1 VSEYEDPRLYNDGTG
16 RGAKLGTL
24 DGAAAMNY
32 AGRNM
37 ASLSPAGAGAE
48 EEEDT
53 DEELNEDSES
63 EMEQLEVDIS
73 DTLNALFESTEASP
87 EFVEKFKV
95 VFEAALS
102 EKVSLI
108 EQAILEASKEI
119 IEENVSTITESL
131 TNHMDEYLSYVVEEW
146 MQENKLAVENGF
158 RTEIAENFMMGL
170 KELFENSFI
179 DVPEEKY
186 DVLDDLF
193 TVNSELES
201 HLNES
206 IKENMELKN
215 KVLAH
220 ECAESF
226 VELSRGLA
234 DTEVEKLAKLSENI
248 EFNSVDQYRDKIQL
262 LKESYFGAEGTPE
275 NTGNLLTEETTDVN
289 RKPAG
294 VDTTMDAYIH
304 SISNQLK
311 LTNRK
316 TAK

>member
-1 VSEYEDPRLYNDGTG
+1 VSEYEDTNLYNDGSG

-24 DGAAAMNY
+24 DGARATNAA
-32 AGRNM
+32 AANM
-37 ASLSPAGAGAE
+37 ASLKPGGGQE
-48 EEEDT
+48 ESDQEDDSMNEEMD
-53 DEELNEDSES
+53 
-63 EMEQLEVDIS
+63 QLELDIS
-73 DTLNALFESTEASP
+73 DTLNALFESTDVTP

-95 VFEAALS
+95 IFEAALS
-102 EKVSLI
+102 EKVALI
-108 EQAILEASKEI
+108 EEAILEASKEI
-119 IEENVSTITESL
+119 IDENTHQVSESL

-146 MQENKLAVENGF
+146 MNENKLAVETGF

-193 TVNSELES
+193 ATNSDLETQ
-201 HLNES
+201 LNHT
-206 IKENMELKN
+206 IKENMDLKN

-226 VELSRGLA
+226 VEMSRGLA

-248 EFNSVDQYRDKIQL
+248 EFNSVDQYREKINL
-262 LKESYFGAEGTPE
+262 LKESYFGVEGSPE
-275 NTGNLLTEETTDVN
+275 NVGNLLTEETTDVN

-294 VDTTMDAYIH
+294 ADPMMDAYIH

-316 TAK
+316 TVK

>member
-1 VSEYEDPRLYNDGTG
+1 VSEYEDPRLYDDGTG

-24 DGAAAMNY
+24 DGAAAMNF

-48 EEEDT
+48 LDDEEALNEEE
-53 DEELNEDSES
+53 ES

-102 EKVSLI
+102 EKISLI
-108 EQAILEASKEI
+108 ENAILEASREV
-119 IEENVSTITESL
+119 IEENIQTISESL
-131 TNHMDEYLSYVVEEW
+131 TDHMDQYLSYVVEEW
-146 MQENKLAVENGF
+146 MQENKLAVESGF

-170 KELFENSFI
+170 RELFENSFI
-179 DVPEEKY
+179 DVPQEKY

-193 TVNSELES
+193 TVNSELETE
-201 HLNES
+201 LNETL
-206 IKENMELKN
+206 KENIDLKN

-234 DTEVEKLAKLSENI
+234 DTEVEKLAQLSENI
-248 EFNSVDQYRDKIQL
+248 EFNSVDQYRNKIQL
-262 LKESYFGAEGTPE
+262 LKESYFASEGSSE
-275 NTGNLLTEETTDVN
+275 KLGNFLTEETTNVD
-289 RKPAG
+289 RKPTGA
-294 VDTTMDAYIH
+294 DPLMDAYIH

-316 TAK
+316 IVN

>member
-1 VSEYEDPRLYNDGTG
+1 MSEYEDPRLYDDGTG

-24 DGAAAMNY
+24 DGAAAMNF

-48 EEEDT
+48 LDDEEALNEEE
-53 DEELNEDSES
+53 ES
-63 EMEQLEVDIS
+63 EMDQLEVDIS

-102 EKVSLI
+102 EKISLI
-108 EQAILEASKEI
+108 ENAILEASREV
-119 IEENVSTITESL
+119 IEENIQTISESL
-131 TNHMDEYLSYVVEEW
+131 TDHMDQYLSYVVEEW
-146 MQENKLAVENGF
+146 MQENKLAVESGF

-170 KELFENSFI
+170 RELFENSFI
-179 DVPEEKY
+179 DVPQEKY

-193 TVNSELES
+193 TVNSELETE
-201 HLNES
+201 LNETL
-206 IKENMELKN
+206 KENIDLKN

-234 DTEVEKLAKLSENI
+234 DTEVEKLAQLSENI
-248 EFNSVDQYRDKIQL
+248 NSVDQYRNKIQL
-262 LKESYFGAEGTPE
+262 LKESYFASEGSSE
-275 NTGNLLTEETTDVN
+275 KLGNFLTEETTNVD
-289 RKPAG
+289 RKPTGA
-294 VDTTMDAYIH
+294 DPLMDAYIH

-316 TAK
+316 TVN